1 MFKSITLE
9 VVGDQRIVCEGCEQ
23 RIEGLLKAMQG
34 VGKVRARARNQRIE
48 VLFDASVLEAT
59 AIAERLSEAGYETR
73 VGSSTS
79 DSAK

>member
-1 MFKSITLE
+1 MFKSITFE
-9 VVGDQRIVCEGCEQ
+9 VVGDQRIVCEGCEE

-48 VLFDASVLEAT
+48 VLFDAAVLDART
-59 AIAERLSEAGYETR
+59 IAERLREAGYETK
-73 VGSSTS
+73 VGGSTS